1 MSIAAKD
8 QYGNIIT
15 SNTGNPISV
24 SGNPNLTFASHYTIQ
39 NSVIKDDFLM
49 MIDYIDFAFQIM
61 GIDLTYQD
69 FKNMSSDERKAFLRD
84 IKINKLI

>member
-1 MSIAAKD
+1 MSISAKD

-39 NSVIKDDFLM
+39 NSGLDDFL